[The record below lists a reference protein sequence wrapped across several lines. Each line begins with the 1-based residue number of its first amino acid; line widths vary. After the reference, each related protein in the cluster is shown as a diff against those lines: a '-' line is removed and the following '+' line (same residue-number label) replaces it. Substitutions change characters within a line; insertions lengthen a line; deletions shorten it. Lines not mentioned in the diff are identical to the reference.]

1 MKILIAEDDGL
12 EAQEIERQIRTLGHL
27 VVGTAQTGRR
37 AVEMARTLSPD
48 LVLLDIAMPGLDG
61 ISAAHQILTIRA
73 VPIVMITGH
82 ADPDLVERA
91 AAAGVFSYLLKPVNQ
106 RDLDAAIQM
115 ALARFAELQAL
126 RQQVQG
132 LTEALEIRKVV
143 EQAKGILMKRLQVSE
158 AEAFRRLQ
166 RRAAAQRRTIREV
179 AEAVREADR
188 FYRELET
195 DDQ

>member
-1 MKILIAEDDGL
+1 MRILIAEDDGL
-12 EAQEIERQIRTLGHL
+12 EAQEMERQIRALGHQ
-27 VVGTAQTGRR
+27 VVGTAETGRR

-48 LVLLDIAMPGLDG
+48 MILLDIAMPGLDG
-61 ISAAHQILTIRA
+61 ISAAQHILAIRA
-73 VPIVMITGH
+73 VPIVMVTGH

-91 AAAGVFSYLLKPVNQ
+91 AAAGVFSYLLKPVTQ

-115 ALARFAELQAL
+115 AQARFAELQAL
-126 RQQVQG
+126 RQQVRD

-166 RRAAAQRRTIREV
+166 RRAAAQRRSILEI

-195 DDQ
+195 DQA

>member
-1 MKILIAEDDGL
+1 M
-12 EAQEIERQIRTLGHL
+12 EI
-27 VVGTAQTGRR
+27 
-37 AVEMARTLSPD
+37 ARTLEPE

-61 ISAAHQILTIRA
+61 ISAAREILAFRPL
-73 VPIVMITGH
+73 PIVIVTGH

-91 AAAGVFSYLLKPVNQ
+91 ASVGVFTYLLKPVGR

-115 ALARFAELQAL
+115 ASARFGELQTL
-126 RQQVQG
+126 RQQVRD
-132 LTEALEIRKVV
+132 LTEALEVRKVV

-158 AEAFRRLQ
+158 ADAFRRLQ
-166 RRAAAQRRTIREV
+166 QRAAAQRRPIREV

-195 DDQ
+195 DQP